1 LTDPK
6 HILRQHKTKGIVF
19 SHGWPLSADGWDKQT
34 LFFLSQGYRVI
45 AHDRRGHGRFT
56 QTVDGHDADHYADL
70 LAFLGG

>member
-1 LTDPK
+1 MTDPK
-6 HILRQHKTKGIVF
+6 HALRQHKTKGIVF

-45 AHDRRGHGRFT
+45 AHDRRGHGFPHGMPT
-56 QTVDGHDADHYADL
+56 THADTISADL